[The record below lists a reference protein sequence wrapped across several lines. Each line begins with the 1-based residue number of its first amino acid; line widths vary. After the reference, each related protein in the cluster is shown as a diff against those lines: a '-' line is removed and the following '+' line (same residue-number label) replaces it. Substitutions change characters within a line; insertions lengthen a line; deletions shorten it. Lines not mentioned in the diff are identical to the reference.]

1 MLCAACTAVS
11 KVVWRCSMMSLR
23 SCTSASVAMTISANR
38 ALASMSKILA
48 LKLSFCIGILRERT
62 AGPRGFII
70 LSFSTN
76 ETACFA
82 MAQCFAN
89 GCRHGSAQADRVP

>member
-11 KVVWRCSMMSLR
+11 KVVWRYSMMSLR

-48 LKLSFCIGILRERT
+48 LKLSFCIGILRFVKSEEIC
-62 AGPRGFII
+62 AKI
-70 LSFSTN
+70 
-76 ETACFA
+76 
-82 MAQCFAN
+82 
-89 GCRHGSAQADRVP
+89 ADRSESYKIGTMS